1 MGVHS
6 RKFIENT
13 IFHELYLE
21 KESLELGN
29 FYSR

>member
-1 MGVHS
+1 MGAHS